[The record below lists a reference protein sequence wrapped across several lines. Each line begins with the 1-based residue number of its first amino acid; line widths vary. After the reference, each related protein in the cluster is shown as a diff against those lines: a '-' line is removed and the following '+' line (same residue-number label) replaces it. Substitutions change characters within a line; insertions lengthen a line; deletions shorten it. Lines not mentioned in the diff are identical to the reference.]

1 VKICKGA
8 AVFVL
13 ILALLLSSI
22 DFIQIV
28 NAAAEED
35 SLKVANQFISYIVD
49 KKTGRFGISTV
60 EGAPRREGDR
70 MAPLLYKGE
79 KPDTSFTTFR
89 IDGEDYIF
97 GNDYG
102 FLGIQGGM
110 GKSPATQ
117 GGVNISVWKLG
128 DVEIRQQL
136 TLIADSSN
144 PDVGNVKVTYTV
156 VNNGKMGKSIGSR
169 ILFDTML
176 GTNDGSPLII
186 PGIEKPVE
194 YEISFDGEQVPSF
207 WQSADTDISPE
218 VVSYGLVSGWNNEAP
233 DRMTAAHW
241 SGIGATKW
249 DYQADSTVKFASVF
263 NKYNKSDSAVALYW
277 DPETLE
283 PGETRVYETFYGL
296 GLFMSADGNT
306 FLATMTGPDK
316 LELKE
321 D

>member
-1 VKICKGA
+1 MKICKRA

-194 YEISFDGEQVPSF
+194 YEISFDGDQVPSF

-241 SGIGATKW
+241 SGIAQPSGIIRRTVQSNLLRYSTSTIKATVRLHCIGTRKPLNRERQEYMKPSMVW
-249 DYQADSTVKFASVF
+249 DCLCPQT
-263 NKYNKSDSAVALYW
+263 
-277 DPETLE
+277 
-283 PGETRVYETFYGL
+283 
-296 GLFMSADGNT
+296 
-306 FLATMTGPDK
+306 ATPS
-316 LELKE
+316 LQR
-321 D
+321 